1 MNLRLDVLLSRLRT
15 QTAEVLQAIDTDP
28 LLLKKATGDLVLANA
43 SLELYTP
50 QVEHQL
56 YAKGIVYQR
65 DPYRLVSLP
74 LIKIYNLGERDV
86 TAADLT
92 AILEEPAVQ
101 LRFLSKLDGSLIQV
115 FAHEGRLW
123 FTTRGTIEGAKF
135 GSVRENEGTGFDFL
149 GTARRLLQRQ
159 APHLLEEPDL
169 LQDHTLLFEILHPG
183 APHITQYG
191 DREELVL
198 IAAFNR
204 RTVAYLG
211 YEALTTF
218 AARMRLPVVEAFN
231 PPGQSLAEQIEGILN
246 VLAGTDQ
253 EGSVLNFE
261 RADQVIYRVKVKTPD
276 YLRLLRAMALC
287 SYGRAEEI
295 LTDHPDLRTWE
306 GFEAHLRGLGRDVVP
321 EEILPYYR
329 PHFERY
335 WAYVGVCEQIQA
347 WAQARLREVMAT
359 LDPTLVPGTP
369 AHRKAFAVAVAGKPG
384 MPLLFSALDGRLD
397 LVATRRIARDLDE
410 ARALLTQLQGQSS
423 GSPNSH

>member
-1 MNLRLDVLLSRLRT
+1 
-15 QTAEVLQAIDTDP
+15 
-28 LLLKKATGDLVLANA
+28 
-43 SLELYTP
+43 
-50 QVEHQL
+50 
-56 YAKGIVYQR
+56 
-65 DPYRLVSLP
+65 
-74 LIKIYNLGERDV
+74 
-86 TAADLT
+86 
-92 AILEEPAVQ
+92 
-101 LRFLSKLDGSLIQV
+101 
-115 FAHEGRLW
+115 
-123 FTTRGTIEGAKF
+123 
-135 GSVRENEGTGFDFL
+135 
-149 GTARRLLQRQ
+149 LLQRQ

-191 DREELVL
+191 DRQELVL

-295 LTDHPDLRTWE
+295 LTIHPDLRTWE

-321 EEILPYYR
+321 EEVLPYYR
-329 PHFERY
+329 PHFDRY

-347 WAQARLREVMAT
+347 WAQTRLREVMAT

-369 AHRKAFAVAVAGKPG
+369 AHRKAFAVAVSGKPR

-410 ARALLTQLQGQSS
+410 ARALLAQLQGQSS